1 MYWQSAII
9 TRIETLSPRVKSF
22 FFRLPEP
29 ISFRPGQHVLLRLTA
44 PDGYRAQR
52 SYSIASAP
60 GPGKAEELELTI
72 ERLDDGEVSPFMH
85 DGAQVDDEIELG
97 GPIGGHF
104 NWSPEDGGPVLFIGG
119 GSGVVPFMSMLRHR
133 AAIGSRVPVVLVFSA
148 RLREDLL
155 FFDELSKLAASGD
168 GFSLMV
174 TLTREAAA
182 HPFRAG
188 RIDAAFIASIV
199 TAMNMPVRQVLIC
212 GSNPFV
218 ETAAEGTI
226 AAGIDPAL
234 IKTER
239 TAGPTRKRLAT
250 HPRTPD
256 TSASIGGNDCSPR
269 RWVLEKLTGASHDM
283 QSSARRPAAVRS
295 TRVRIGS

>member
-1 MYWQSAII
+1 MYWQNVTI
-9 TRIETLSPRVKSF
+9 TRIEKLSPRVKSF

-29 ISFRPGQHVLLRLTA
+29 IVFRPGQHVLVRLTA

-60 GPGKAEELELTI
+60 GKSEALELSI

-85 DGAQVDDEIELG
+85 DSAQVGDEIELG

-119 GSGVVPFMSMLRHR
+119 GTGVVPFMSMLRHR
-133 AAIGSRVPVVLVFSA
+133 AAIGSRVPVTLVFSA

-155 FFDELSKLAASGD
+155 FFDELSKLASSGD

-182 HPFRAG
+182 HSFRAG
-188 RIDAAFIASIV
+188 RIDADFIAGIV
-199 TAMNMPVRQVLIC
+199 TTMKMPVRQVLIC

-218 ETAAEGTI
+218 EAVAEGTI
-226 AAGIDPAL
+226 AAGIGASL

-239 TAGPTRKRLAT
+239 YG
-250 HPRTPD
+250 
-256 TSASIGGNDCSPR
+256 
-269 RWVLEKLTGASHDM
+269 V
-283 QSSARRPAAVRS
+283 
-295 TRVRIGS
+295 

>member
-1 MYWQSAII
+1 MHWQNAVI

-29 ISFRPGQHVLLRLTA
+29 IAFRPGQHVLLRLTA

-60 GPGKAEELELTI
+60 GSDRAEDIELAI

-85 DGAQVDDEIELG
+85 DVAQIDDEIELG

-119 GSGVVPFMSMLRHR
+119 GSGVAPFMSMLRHR
-133 AAIGSRVPVVLVFSA
+133 AALGSRVPATLVFSA
-148 RLREDLL
+148 RSREELL

-174 TLTREAAA
+174 ALTREAAA

-188 RIDAAFIASIV
+188 RIDAAFIAGIV
-199 TAMNMPVRQVLIC
+199 SAMKMPVRQVLIC

-218 ETAAEGTI
+218 EAAAEGTM
-226 AAGIDPAL
+226 AAGIDAAL

-239 TAGPTRKRLAT
+239 YG
-250 HPRTPD
+250 
-256 TSASIGGNDCSPR
+256 
-269 RWVLEKLTGASHDM
+269 V
-283 QSSARRPAAVRS
+283 
-295 TRVRIGS
+295 

>member
-1 MYWQSAII
+1 MNWQNAII

-22 FFRLPEP
+22 LFRLPEAV
-29 ISFRPGQHVLLRLTA
+29 SFRPGQHVLLRLTA

-52 SYSIASAP
+52 SYSIASPP
-60 GPGKAEELELTI
+60 GLDGAEELELAI
-72 ERLDDGEVSPFMH
+72 ERFDDGEVSPFMH
-85 DGAQVDDEIELG
+85 DAAQVDDEIELG

-133 AAIGSRVPVVLVFSA
+133 AAIGSRVPVALVFSA
-148 RLREDLL
+148 RLREELL
-155 FFDELSKLAASGD
+155 FLDELSQLAASGD

-174 TLTREAAA
+174 TLTREGGE
-182 HPFRAG
+182 HSFRAG
-188 RIDAAFIASIV
+188 RIDAEFLTGIV
-199 TAMNMPVRQVLIC
+199 KAMKMPVRQVLIC

-226 AAGIDPAL
+226 AAGIDPAI

-239 TAGPTRKRLAT
+239 YGAADEQAGVRRLQ
-250 HPRTPD
+250 TP
-256 TSASIGGNDCSPR
+256 
-269 RWVLEKLTGASHDM
+269 
-283 QSSARRPAAVRS
+283 
-295 TRVRIGS
+295 

>member
-1 MYWQSAII
+1 MQWQNAVI

-22 FFRLPEP
+22 FFRLAEP
-29 ISFRPGQHVLLRLTA
+29 IAFRPGQHVLLRLTA

-60 GPGKAEELELTI
+60 GSGKAADVELAI

-85 DGAQVDDEIELG
+85 DVAQTDDEIELG

-119 GSGVVPFMSMLRHR
+119 GSGVAPFMSMLRHR
-133 AAIGSRVPVVLVFSA
+133 AAIGSRVPATLVFSA
-148 RLREDLL
+148 RSREELL
-155 FFDELSKLAASGD
+155 FFAELSELAASGD

-174 TLTREAAA
+174 ALTREAVA

-188 RIDAAFIASIV
+188 RIDAAFIAGIV
-199 TAMNMPVRQVLIC
+199 SGMKMPLRHVMIC

-218 ETAAEGTI
+218 EVAAEGTM
-226 AAGIDPAL
+226 AAGIDAAL

-239 TAGPTRKRLAT
+239 YG
-250 HPRTPD
+250 
-256 TSASIGGNDCSPR
+256 
-269 RWVLEKLTGASHDM
+269 V
-283 QSSARRPAAVRS
+283 
-295 TRVRIGS
+295 

>member
-1 MYWQSAII
+1 MAILGANSATRTTDPPVNWQNAII
-9 TRIETLSPRVKSF
+9 TRIETMSPRVKSF

-29 ISFRPGQHVLLRLTA
+29 IAFRPGQHVLLRLTA

-60 GPGKAEELELTI
+60 GPGKAEVLELTI
-72 ERLDDGEVSPFMH
+72 ERFDDGEVSPFMH
-85 DGAQVDDEIELG
+85 DAAQVGDEIELG

-119 GSGVVPFMSMLRHR
+119 GLGVVPFMSMLRQR
-133 AAIGSRVPVVLVFSA
+133 EAIGSQVPVVLLFSA

-155 FFDELSKLAASGD
+155 FFEELSEMAVSSD

-174 TLTREAAA
+174 TLTRETDA
-182 HPFRAG
+182 HSFRAG
-188 RIDAAFIASIV
+188 RIDAAMMADIV
-199 TAMNMPVRQVLIC
+199 AAIKVPVRQVLIC
-212 GSNPFV
+212 GSNAFV

-226 AAGIDPAL
+226 TVGIDPAI

-239 TAGPTRKRLAT
+239 YGAADVQAVLHGSQ
-250 HPRTPD
+250 
-256 TSASIGGNDCSPR
+256 TS
-269 RWVLEKLTGASHDM
+269 
-283 QSSARRPAAVRS
+283 
-295 TRVRIGS
+295 

>member
-1 MYWQSAII
+1 MHWQNATI
-9 TRIETLSPRVKSF
+9 TRIEKLSPRVKSF

-29 ISFRPGQHVLLRLTA
+29 IAFRPGQHVLVRLTA
-44 PDGYRAQR
+44 PHGYRAQR

-60 GPGKAEELELTI
+60 GKAQALELAI

-85 DGAQVDDEIELG
+85 DSAQVGDEIELR

-119 GSGVVPFMSMLRHR
+119 GAGVVPFMSMLRYR
-133 AAIGSRVPVVLVFSA
+133 AAIASQVPATLVFSA

-155 FFDELSKLAASGD
+155 FFDELSRLAAPDD
-168 GFSLMV
+168 GFRLVV

-182 HPFRAG
+182 HSFRAG
-188 RIDAAFIASIV
+188 RIDAAFISGTV
-199 TAMNMPVRQVLIC
+199 TGTKMPLRQVLIC

-218 ETAAEGTI
+218 ETVAKATI
-226 AAGIDPAL
+226 AAGIDATL

-239 TAGPTRKRLAT
+239 YG
-250 HPRTPD
+250 
-256 TSASIGGNDCSPR
+256 
-269 RWVLEKLTGASHDM
+269 V
-283 QSSARRPAAVRS
+283 
-295 TRVRIGS
+295 

>member
-1 MYWQSAII
+1 MHWQSAII
-9 TRIETLSPRVKSF
+9 TRIEKLSPRVKSF

-29 ISFRPGQHVLLRLTA
+29 MAFRPGQHVLVRLTA
-44 PDGYRAQR
+44 PNGYRAQR

-60 GPGKAEELELTI
+60 SKADALELAI

-85 DGAQVDDEIELG
+85 NSAQVGDEIELG

-133 AAIGSRVPVVLVFSA
+133 AAIGSRVPATLVFSA

-155 FFDELSKLAASGD
+155 FFDELSKLAMSD
-168 GFSLMV
+168 DSFSLRV

-182 HPFRAG
+182 HSFRAG
-188 RIDAAFIASIV
+188 RIDAGFIAGIV
-199 TAMNMPVRQVLIC
+199 TAMKMPVRRVLVC

-218 ETAAEGTI
+218 EAATEAAT
-226 AAGIDPAL
+226 AAGIDATL

-239 TAGPTRKRLAT
+239 YG
-250 HPRTPD
+250 
-256 TSASIGGNDCSPR
+256 
-269 RWVLEKLTGASHDM
+269 V
-283 QSSARRPAAVRS
+283 
-295 TRVRIGS
+295 

>member
-1 MYWQSAII
+1 MHWQNAVI

-22 FFRLPEP
+22 VFRLAEP
-29 ISFRPGQHVLLRLTA
+29 LAFRPGQHVLVRLTA

-60 GPGKAEELELTI
+60 APGKAETIELAI

-85 DGAQVDDEIELG
+85 DVAEVDDEIELG

-133 AAIGSRVPVVLVFSA
+133 AAMGSHVPATLVFSA
-148 RLREDLL
+148 RSREELL
-155 FFDELSKLAASGD
+155 FFDELSKLAAAGD

-174 TLTREAAA
+174 ALTREADA

-188 RIDAAFIASIV
+188 RIDAAFIAGIV
-199 TAMNMPVRQVLIC
+199 DAMKTPARQVLIC

-218 ETAAEGTI
+218 ETAAEGAIT
-226 AAGIDPAL
+226 AGIDAAV

-239 TAGPTRKRLAT
+239 YG
-250 HPRTPD
+250 
-256 TSASIGGNDCSPR
+256 
-269 RWVLEKLTGASHDM
+269 V
-283 QSSARRPAAVRS
+283 
-295 TRVRIGS
+295 